1 METPDELTFTGSP
14 SSRRTSETGAAP
26 STPPEAERL
35 KADISA
41 TQADLRQTVETIQ
54 ERLSAEH
61 LKEQAAAKVREA
73 TIGRAQDMINR
84 VGDRVGDAASRTR
97 ETTATVADAV
107 RENPVPYA
115 LIGIGVAWLLAT
127 RGSRGERSR
136 YSSQFDRSG
145 SSQFDRSGS
154 SQFDRS
160 GDNAEREST
169 DRSGSGIAASARSTA
184 ADLSVRVRVAQSRVR
199 SRWQTLLDENPIA
212 LGAAALAVGGL
223 VGAAIPATHV
233 ENEYL
238 GEARDTVVD
247 TARSM
252 AENTAQQLVGTEN
265 NAPGSRQGSESN
277 APGSWQGGENN
288 APGARQN
295 QGVAQTT

>member
-1 METPDELTFTGSP
+1 METPDELTASRSP
-14 SSRRTSETGAAP
+14 SSRKASEAHAA
-26 STPPEAERL
+26 SATPPEAERL

-54 ERLSAEH
+54 ERLSAEN

-73 TIGRAQDMINR
+73 TLGRAQDMMNR
-84 VGDRVGDAASRTR
+84 VGDRVGNAASRTK

-107 RENPVPYA
+107 RENPLPYA

-127 RGSRGERSR
+127 RRSSGDASR
-136 YSSQFDRSG
+136 YSSQYDRTSDNSDRDSASG
-145 SSQFDRSGS
+145 LASS
-154 SQFDRS
+154 
-160 GDNAEREST
+160 
-169 DRSGSGIAASARSTA
+169 AASAAKSTA

-252 AENTAQQLVGTEN
+252 AETTAQQLVGTEN
-265 NAPGSRQGSESN
+265 NAPGGQQGGESN
-277 APGSWQGGENN
+277 ATGSLGGENNAPGGRENN

>member
-1 METPDELTFTGSP
+1 METPDELTASRSP
-14 SSRRTSETGAAP
+14 SSRKASETDAA
-26 STPPEAERL
+26 SATPPEAERL
-35 KADISA
+35 KADISV

-73 TIGRAQDMINR
+73 TLGRAQDMMNR
-84 VGDRVGDAASRTR
+84 VGDRVGNAASRTK
-97 ETTATVADAV
+97 ETTATVAGAV
-107 RENPVPYA
+107 RENPLPYA

-127 RGSRGERSR
+127 RRSNGDASR
-136 YSSQFDRSG
+136 YSSEYERM
-145 SSQFDRSGS
+145 
-154 SQFDRS
+154 
-160 GDNAEREST
+160 GDNT
-169 DRSGSGIAASARSTA
+169 DRDNASRLASSAATAARSTA

-238 GEARDTVVD
+238 GEARDTVVE

-252 AENTAQQLVGTEN
+252 AESTAQQIVGTEN
-265 NAPGSRQGSESN
+265 NAPGGR
-277 APGSWQGGENN
+277 QGGENN
-288 APGARQN
+288 AQGGRQGGENTAAGGRENTAPGARQN